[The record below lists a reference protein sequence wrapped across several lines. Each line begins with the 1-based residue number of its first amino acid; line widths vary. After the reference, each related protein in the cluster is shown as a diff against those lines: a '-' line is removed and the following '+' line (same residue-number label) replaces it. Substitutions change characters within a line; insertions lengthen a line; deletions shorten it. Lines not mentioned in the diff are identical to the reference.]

1 MTVLPRTTGMLCDRA
16 REWASLR
23 LDREL
28 SELEAAMLDGHLARC
43 AACTAVVAETEAITH
58 AVRRS
63 PLVPL
68 ARPIPTPRRHVAFRA
83 ARVTA
88 AAAVMLV
95 AAGLG
100 SVFATSVQTPAAE
113 RAAVP
118 QATNAGSDDRQ
129 FREMRRAQLK
139 IERALLQTNGQGQI
153 GHVI

>member
-1 MTVLPRTTGMLCDRA
+1 MSVLPRSTGMLCDRA

-23 LDREL
+23 LDGEL

-43 AACTAVVAETEAITH
+43 AACAAVVAETEAITN

-63 PLVPL
+63 PLLPL
-68 ARPIPTPRRHVAFRA
+68 ARPISTPRRHVAFRA

-100 SVFATSVQTPAAE
+100 SVFATSVQTPVAE

-118 QATNAGSDDRQ
+118 QAINAGSDDRQ
-129 FREMRRAQLK
+129 LRDMRRAQLQV
-139 IERALLQTNGQGQI
+139 ERAMLQTDTPRRPGF
-153 GHVI
+153 VL

>member
-1 MTVLPRTTGMLCDRA
+1 MSVLPRTTGMLCDRA

-23 LDREL
+23 LDGEL
-28 SELEAAMLDGHLARC
+28 SELEAAMLDGHLERC
-43 AACTAVVAETEAITH
+43 AACAAAVAEIEAVTGAI
-58 AVRRS
+58 RRA
-63 PLVPL
+63 PLLPL
-68 ARPIPTPRRHVAFRA
+68 ARPISTPRRHVAFRA

-113 RAAVP
+113 HASLPRVV
-118 QATNAGSDDRQ
+118 NAGSDDRQ
-129 FREMRRAQLK
+129 LREMRRAQLR
-139 IERALLQTNGQGQI
+139 IERALLQTNGRGAI